1 MGSNSGEVIVVP
13 RNFVLLEELERTE
26 KGLTDMSVSYGLVM
40 SDDITLSE
48 WQCTILGERQHV
60 THSPP
65 LAPRSAHLAPT
76 LRHPRPRPR
85 PRPHPRSLA
94 LTFPPSPSP
103 GPPASPVPDR
113 IISLM
118 LLCGPDYP
126 AVPPRVKFQTKLN
139 FPFISASGDLV
150 LDKLPTR
157 LPWDRSCRIE
167 KLLVEVKAVLT
178 LTRTPTLT
186 LTLTLTLTR

>member
-1 MGSNSGEVIVVP
+1 MGEVIVVP

-40 SDDITLSE
+40 SDDINLSE
-48 WQCTILGERQHV
+48 WQCTIL
-60 THSPP
+60 
-65 LAPRSAHLAPT
+65 
-76 LRHPRPRPR
+76 
-85 PRPHPRSLA
+85 
-94 LTFPPSPSP
+94 

-139 FPFISASGDLV
+139 FPFIAPSGDL
-150 LDKLPTR
+150 LPDKLP
-157 LPWDRSCRIE
+157 I
-167 KLLVEVKAVLT
+167 EVKKAMCTQQYKKLPQPPDGT
-178 LTRTPTLT
+178 TY
-186 LTLTLTLTR
+186 

>member
-1 MGSNSGEVIVVP
+1 M
-13 RNFVLLEELERTE
+13 
-26 KGLTDMSVSYGLVM
+26 
-40 SDDITLSE
+40 
-48 WQCTILGERQHV
+48 QH
-60 THSPP
+60 
-65 LAPRSAHLAPT
+65 APPT
-76 LRHPRPRPR
+76 LRPPSATLALALARALALA
-85 PRPHPRSLA
+85 LA
-94 LTFPPSPSP
+94 LTLPPSLPSP